1 MRTLLAFAAAVLV
14 ALTVAVAAPAGAA
27 APACPAPAGNP
38 RFVRF
43 VYLEILDRC
52 PDAGALAYWGKRL
65 DDGMS
70 RWSFAE
76 AIDMST
82 ENVQHRNVEVIYQG
96 YLGRAPSA
104 AELAAGVREIREEL
118 GCTVR
123 VVGRLDGE
131 EPVKPGYTL
140 RVAVAELTHGEPV
153 PHEHDA
159 VRWLGPAELD
169 LVAWLEPDLPFL
181 DPLRRLLERTQEQTR

>member
-1 MRTLLAFAAAVLV
+1 ME
-14 ALTVAVAAPAGAA
+14 AG
-27 APACPAPAGNP
+27 
-38 RFVRF
+38 
-43 VYLEILDRC
+43 ED
-52 PDAGALAYWGKRL
+52 PDAAL
-65 DDGMS
+65 
-70 RWSFAE
+70 
-76 AIDMST
+76 
-82 ENVQHRNVEVIYQG
+82 
-96 YLGRAPSA
+96 
-104 AELAAGVREIREEL
+104 VREIREEL